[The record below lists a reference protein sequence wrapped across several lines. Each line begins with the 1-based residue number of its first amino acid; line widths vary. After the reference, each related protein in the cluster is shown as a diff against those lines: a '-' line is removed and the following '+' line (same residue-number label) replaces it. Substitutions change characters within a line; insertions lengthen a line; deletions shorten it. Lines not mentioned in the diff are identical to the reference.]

1 MMASMRSA
9 PGEAHVVRIDPAQF
23 EHVGGDGD
31 YDAAGLAHGVH
42 PLVLQRT
49 RIHQPGRAAAVVATA
64 LVAVPL
70 GVAVFQY
77 SSTDVAS
84 LP

>member
-1 MMASMRSA
+1 MASMRSA
-9 PGEAHVVRIDPAQF
+9 PGEAHVVRIDPAQS

-31 YDAAGLAHGVH
+31 YDAAGLAHGVIRSCCSA
-42 PLVLQRT
+42 PGSISLAVL
-49 RIHQPGRAAAVVATA
+49 AAVVATA

-70 GVAVFQY
+70 GVAVFEY